1 MKKKTR
7 KTDKDLRLLK
17 EQVRA
22 RELAQ
27 ESRGATPKAM
37 EIGSRPPYMYTSAC
51 PSPEYRR

>member
-1 MKKKTR
+1 MRKKK

-37 EIGSRPPYMYTSAC
+37 EIGSRPPYMYTIAC